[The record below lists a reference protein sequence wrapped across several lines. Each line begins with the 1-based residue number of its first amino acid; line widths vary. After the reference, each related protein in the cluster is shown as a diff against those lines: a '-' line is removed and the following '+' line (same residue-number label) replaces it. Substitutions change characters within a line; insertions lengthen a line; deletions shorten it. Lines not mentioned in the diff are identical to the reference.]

1 MRRHRF
7 LAAAAASALIVGVTA
22 PAALA
27 YDSEAYEY
35 AAGHMITRDD
45 IPRSLGDF
53 DSVLRFSAGP
63 SFKSSLC
70 YLPSATEGDP
80 GTDIY
85 MRKGTLQYT
94 ASYDRNTDGGPSIN
108 VQITQYASSTAA
120 ISAFEALKK
129 QARQCSGTG
138 SSSFSDE
145 DGMTYTN
152 AWSVSNAVVP
162 MDSVAG
168 VESISITQNNAS
180 TNSGSDKRYLNDD
193 YSVFSLVD
201 SVIIETTF
209 LTNSGKDMTKA
220 QRKAVNEVAFR
231 AIGRWVGQ

>member
-1 MRRHRF
+1 MRRHRV
-7 LAAAAASALIVGVTA
+7 LVAAAASALVVGIAA
-22 PAALA
+22 PAAQA
-27 YDSEAYEY
+27 YDREAYEY
-35 AAGHMITRDD
+35 AAGHMIERDD

-70 YLPSATEGDP
+70 YLPSAIDGDP
-80 GTDIY
+80 GTDIL

-94 ASYDRNTDGGPSIN
+94 ASYDRNIDGGGSID
-108 VQITQYASSTAA
+108 VQITQYTSATAA
-120 ISAFEALKK
+120 ISAYGALQK
-129 QARQCSGTG
+129 QARRCSATG
-138 SSSFSDE
+138 SSSYSGE
-145 DGMTYTN
+145 DGTLYTN

-162 MDSVAG
+162 MDSVVG

-201 SVIIETTF
+201 SVIIETTY
-209 LTNSGKDMTKA
+209 LTGSTKDMSKA
-220 QRKAVNEVAFR
+220 QRKAVNELAFR